1 MLRSLLFFVF
11 LAFTSSVL
19 GQNATVRGFV
29 YDKLSGE
36 PIIFT
41 NVYLKGTQHGTSTDV
56 NGYYSISK
64 IPPGSYTLTVNSL
77 GYEQID
83 EDISLRK
90 AQILSKKLF
99 ISPQAKVLSTF
110 DVSADKAEAR
120 NQVKMSVQKI
130 TPKEIEKMP
139 SIGGE
144 PDHASW

>member
-110 DVSADKAEAR
+110 DVSADKA
-120 NQVKMSVQKI
+120 
-130 TPKEIEKMP
+130 
-139 SIGGE
+139 
-144 PDHASW
+144 